1 MGFEAIAPFVIL
13 FIGVFASYL
22 ACRVGARSDN
32 PYIGGYITAGFFAMA
47 LYPVYLLWRQK
58 AISPIEFGLIEGLIH
73 LRVDALSILLASIVL
88 TIGLFVSIYSIKYM
102 DRDTRLEVY
111 YPLLLSLAAGSIG
124 IGFAADMFSLYVF
137 FELMAISSYVLV
149 AFRVKHREAL
159 EAGFKYIILSGI
171 GSLIAIFG
179 ISIVFAQTGGQL
191 DFIVVGDAFAAGLN
205 GASLYA
211 AYVAV
216 FMIIIGFGVK
226 VAIVPL
232 HTWLPDAYPAAPA
245 AITAVLAIKPGLVA
259 LIKCISVFPPEQIP
273 YGLILAIFAVIT
285 MFTAN
290 IMALMQRNLKRLLA
304 YSSIA
309 HAGYML
315 LGIGLGL
322 QFGVLI
328 GLTGGLFHI
337 MTHAFMKGL
346 AFLCAGAIIYN
357 LATRIGDRK
366 SGDLDE
372 MRGIGHYMPITCLSL
387 SIAGFALSGA
397 PPLSGFMSEWLIF
410 RAGLE
415 VMPVIGAWGL
425 FFASAAILNSFLS
438 LGYYLPLI
446 RTLFLSPTNE
456 KKFEG
461 MGEVSAVI
469 LIPILIMVAITV
481 LLGIFPQIGLEIAHP
496 AAEMLYE
503 ISGGGR

>member
-13 FIGVFASYL
+13 FIGIFAAYF
-22 ACRVGARSDN
+22 ACRVGAKRDN
-32 PYIGGYITAGFFAMA
+32 PYIGGYVTAAFFAIT
-47 LYPVYLLWRQK
+47 LYSVYLLWIQRDLF
-58 AISPIEFGLIEGLIH
+58 PIEFGLIEGLTH
-73 LRVDALSILLASIVL
+73 LRVDALSLLLAFVVL
-88 TIGLFVSIYSIKYM
+88 TMGFLVSIYSIKYM

-149 AFRVKHREAL
+149 AFRVRQRETV

-191 DFIVVGDAFAAGLN
+191 DFVIVREALAGLT

-226 VAIVPL
+226 VSIVPL
-232 HTWLPDAYPAAPA
+232 HTWLPDAYPAAPV
-245 AITAVLAIKPGLVA
+245 AITAMLAIKPGLVA

-290 IMALMQRNLKRLLA
+290 FMALMQRNLKRLLA

-322 QFGVLI
+322 QYGVLI

-346 AFLCAGAIIYN
+346 AFLCAGAIIYT
-357 LATRIGDRK
+357 LAKKIGERK
-366 SGDLDE
+366 SADLDE

-387 SIAGFALSGA
+387 SIAGLALSGA

-446 RTLFLSPTNE
+446 RTLFLTPTEE

-461 MGEVSAVI
+461 IREVSGVI

-481 LLGIFPQIGLEIAHP
+481 LLGIFPQMGLEIAHP